1 MDDYLI
7 PVYELNTVDDS
18 ADCET
23 PPVILSGTYNMF
35 SYTGGTYN
43 VITGENTT
51 MAYCYNGVAYDL
63 MTSAENLSATL
74 LDTDQYKYS
83 TCSKRPARD
92 CRLGNITIL
101 DGASIVT
108 YNTSDAQ

>member
-1 MDDYLI
+1 MTGYTMDSYLA

-18 ADCET
+18 ANCDT
-23 PPVILSGTYNMF
+23 PPVIISGTYNMF

-51 MAYCYNGVAYDL
+51 MAYCYNGELYDL
-63 MTSAENLSATL
+63 MTSTENLSATL

-92 CRLGNITIL
+92 
-101 DGASIVT
+101 
-108 YNTSDAQ
+108 